1 MIIRSEKGRFF
12 GGMRAAPYLG
22 LLFGV
27 VPQSALMNFLH
38 GRSNE
43 KNGILLEVDK
53 GDKSNGNRQV
63 LEADNESLGTIQL
76 RYA

>member
-1 MIIRSEKGRFF
+1 
-12 GGMRAAPYLG
+12 MRAAPYLG

-38 GRSNE
+38 GSSNE

-63 LEADNESLGTIQL
+63 
-76 RYA
+76 